1 MTQSPLVE
9 ERAVIVGTA
18 SSPIPV
24 PFSTACSHVL
34 EYGLGLWVWENVNL
48 CSSRMEVSSVIMFSE
63 ERLFYIIKV

>member
-1 MTQSPLVE
+1 MIGHRSFPHRRLEPLQMTQSPLVDD
-9 ERAVIVGTA
+9 RAVMVGTA

-48 CSSRMEVSSVIMFSE
+48 CSFRMVV
-63 ERLFYIIKV
+63 